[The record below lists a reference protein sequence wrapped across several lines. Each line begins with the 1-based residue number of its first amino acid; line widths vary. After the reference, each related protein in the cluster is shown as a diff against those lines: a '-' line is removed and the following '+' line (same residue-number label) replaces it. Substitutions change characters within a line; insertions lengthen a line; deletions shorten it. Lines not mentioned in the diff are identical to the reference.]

1 VIIDHRNI
9 FEAIML
15 TCFGAAWPFSI
26 WRIWKTKAAWG
37 KSLWFLIIILTG
49 YACGVVHKVLNS
61 LDYVIILYIMN
72 SILVSID
79 IALTLKYRKN
89 LKMKP

>member
-1 VIIDHRNI
+1 MIIDHRNI

-26 WRIWKTKAAWG
+26 WRIWTTKAAWG
-37 KSLWFLIIILTG
+37 KSLWFLFIILTG

>member
-1 VIIDHRNI
+1 
-9 FEAIML
+9 ML